1 MSTINR
7 SLAASTLLQDLPPE
21 KIADLD
27 KRCRWRNFEADQVI
41 INLDDE
47 STDVYFIIWGDVRV
61 TVFSETGKTVIIQ
74 DLKTGHHFGEF
85 SAIDGGRRSASI
97 VAMSRTVVAVMPA
110 EMFRELLMEFP
121 ELSQTVMRR
130 MVGSLRNLVERVVE
144 FSTLGVR
151 NRIHAELLRLAR
163 AGRIVENTGRISP
176 PPTHAEIAARIS
188 THREAVT
195 RELKALERSDLLER
209 TRGAYVVKDLA
220 ELKRMVD
227 DARAGREGA

>member
-1 MSTINR
+1 MSSINR
-7 SLAASTLLQDLPPE
+7 SLAVSNLLGCLPE
-21 KIADLD
+21 SKIADLD

-41 INLDDE
+41 INLDDD

-61 TVFSETGKTVIIQ
+61 TVFSETGKTVIIH
-74 DLKTGHHFGEF
+74 DMKTGDHFGEF
-85 SAIDGGRRSASI
+85 AAIDGGRRSASI
-97 VAMSRTVVAVMPA
+97 VAQSRTIVACMPDQ
-110 EMFRELLMEFP
+110 MFRDLLAEVP
-121 ELSQTVMRR
+121 ELSLIVMKR
-130 MVGSLRNLVERVVE
+130 MVGSLRTLVERVVE

-163 AGRIVENTGRISP
+163 AGRIVDGTGRISP

-209 TRGAYVVKDLA
+209 TRGAYVVKNIA
-220 ELKRMVD
+220 ELERMVD
-227 DARAGREGA
+227 DARAGREPH

>member
-7 SLAASTLLQDLPPE
+7 SLAASTLLQGLPE
-21 KIADLD
+21 QKIADLD

-85 SAIDGGRRSASI
+85 AAIDNGRRSASI

-110 EMFRELLMEFP
+110 EMFRELLLEFP
-121 ELSQTVMRR
+121 ELAQTVMRR

-163 AGRIVENTGRISP
+163 AGRIVDNTGRISP

-195 RELKALERSDLLER
+195 RELKALERGDLLER

-227 DARAGREGA
+227 DARAGRE

>member
-1 MSTINR
+1 VSTINR

-97 VAMSRTVVAVMPA
+97 VAMSRTVVAVLPA
-110 EMFRELLMEFP
+110 EAFRDLLMEFP

-227 DARAGREGA
+227 DARAGREGS

>member
-1 MSTINR
+1 VSTINR

-21 KIADLD
+21 RIKDLD
-27 KRCRWRNFEADQVI
+27 QRCRWRNFEADQVI

-110 EMFRELLMEFP
+110 EIFRDLLKEFP

-163 AGRIVENTGRISP
+163 AGRIVDGTGRISP

-195 RELKALERSDLLER
+195 RELKALERSNLLER
-209 TRGAYVVKDLA
+209 TRGAYIVKDLA

-227 DARAGREGA
+227 DARAGRESS